1 MPVTD
6 RPTDTAPE
14 TAATRNPYMD
24 MGSAKY
30 AAKYRAK
37 YGREPTDEEL
47 AAYTKKCKD
56 KKEARKVEKAAAE
69 VAVAAPPPPPP
80 PPPPPAA
87 EGGSSKKDGKRK
99 AASSAPVV
107 PTASAAASGSRDSA
121 VAGGA
126 ASSSSSAASR
136 SSKAS
141 GKRKRSEAAASEMQR
156 AKVVGKVAGLG
167 IEVSQNGVRA
177 AAAAQSRAGH
187 LSNDAFKAVWTEH
200 VAGAEALLATFEE
213 GVAHLAEQQREA
225 LIAPYR
231 ERLALS
237 LTPADDVIERCRSKQ
252 AAKDAARRAKAARRT
267 PRTPKEHAVEPAI
280 RDAGLAVLREHRC
293 VVLRL
298 F

>member
-1 MPVTD
+1 
-6 RPTDTAPE
+6 
-14 TAATRNPYMD
+14 
-24 MGSAKY
+24 MGSTKY

-56 KKEARKVEKAAAE
+56 KKEARKVQKAAAE

-80 PPPPPAA
+80 PVPVPVPVAA

-99 AASSAPVV
+99 AASSAPIV

-121 VAGGA
+121 IAGGA
-126 ASSSSSAASR
+126 ASSSSAASR

-167 IEVSQNGVRA
+167 IEASQNGVRA

-187 LSNDAFKAVWTEH
+187 LSNDAIRAAWAEH

-213 GVAHLAEQQREA
+213 GVAHLAAVPQLVRLPFLQQ
-225 LIAPYR
+225 
-231 ERLALS
+231 
-237 LTPADDVIERCRSKQ
+237 
-252 AAKDAARRAKAARRT
+252 
-267 PRTPKEHAVEPAI
+267 
-280 RDAGLAVLREHRC
+280 
-293 VVLRL
+293 
-298 F
+298 

>member
-1 MPVTD
+1 
-6 RPTDTAPE
+6 
-14 TAATRNPYMD
+14 
-24 MGSAKY
+24 MGSTKY

-56 KKEARKVEKAAAE
+56 KREARKVQKAAAE
-69 VAVAAPPPPPP
+69 VAVAAPPPPQ
-80 PPPPPAA
+80 PPAA

-99 AASSAPVV
+99 AASSAPIV

-126 ASSSSSAASR
+126 ASSSSAASR

-187 LSNDAFKAVWTEH
+187 LSNDAFRAAWTEH

-252 AAKDAARRAKAARRT
+252 AAKDAARPAKAAKRT